1 MVPTTCGK
9 DTHVIFYLVIHVPFL
24 PTTCVWRRKDVDLN
38 LVALGNHQTAS
49 HSVWF
54 AFSAQ
59 SVTRTLKEVPP
70 PLSFDPLTP
79 LPLLKDNSAGQ
90 R

>member
-1 MVPTTCGK
+1 MSSSTLLSMCPSCPR
-9 DTHVIFYLVIHVPFL
+9 HLS
-24 PTTCVWRRKDVDLN
+24 VWRRKDVDLN

-79 LPLLKDNSAGQ
+79 LPLEDNSAGQ